1 MNQVRYFHAE
11 HFMCTDVR
19 RMGEKIFWQFLY
31 EGNEPALEIVEGTV
45 VSTLFKLKGKFLL

>member
-11 HFMCTDVR
+11 HFMFTDLS

-31 EGNEPALEIVEGTV
+31 EGNEPALESVQGTV